1 MKEIQS
7 NLSGTGE
14 GSAPAGRSAP
24 GMRPVVIG
32 RRAFGSLAAGAGL
45 ALVLSAC
52 GGGSSPLNTGAATNT
67 TPGPALVVGSAD
79 FPESQILA
87 EIYAGALNAA
97 GVQASTKPNIGSRE
111 VYFKAVQDGSVDV
124 VPEYSGNL
132 LLHVDKEA
140 KEVSAD
146 DINKALP
153 GKLPEGLAVLEASKA
168 ENKDAMVVTKA
179 TAEKYQLKS
188 IEDMAKVCPELTIG
202 APATFAER
210 AYGLPGLKK
219 NYNCVPKKLEPFNDG
234 GGAVTLKAL
243 LSDQVQVAD
252 IYTTTPSIAD
262 NDLVVLEDPKNN
274 FIAQQVLPLYNK
286 AKVTDQARNALNA
299 VSKVLTTEDLVNL
312 NRAVSG
318 NQKQNPKDAATAW
331 LKDKGL
337 VK

>member
-1 MKEIQS
+1 MKE
-7 NLSGTGE
+7 T
-14 GSAPAGRSAP
+14 
-24 GMRPVVIG
+24 RPQVLA
-32 RRAFGSLAAGAGL
+32 RRAFGGVAAGLGL
-45 ALVLSAC
+45 AMALSAC
-52 GGGSSPLNTGAATNT
+52 GGSSNPLSSAPATGGAAS
-67 TPGPALVVGSAD
+67 GSALVIGSAD
-79 FPESQILA
+79 FPESQIIA
-87 EIYAGALNAA
+87 EVYAGALNAA
-97 GVQASTKPNIGSRE
+97 GITASTKPNIGSRE

-124 VPEYSGNL
+124 IPDYSGNL
-132 LLHVDKEA
+132 LLHVSKDA
-140 KEVSAD
+140 TAVSAE
-146 DINKALP
+146 DIVKALS

-168 ENKDAMVVTKA
+168 EDKDAMVVTKA
-179 TAEKYQLKS
+179 TAEKYKLKS
-188 IEDMAKVCPELTIG
+188 LEDLAKVCGEIVVG

-219 NYNCVPKKLEPFNDG
+219 NYNCVPKKLEPFSDG

-286 AKVTDQARNALNA
+286 AKMTDKAKEALNS
-299 VSKVLTTEDLVNL
+299 VSKVLTTDDLINL

-318 NQKQNPKDAATAW
+318 SQKQNAKDAAAAW